1 MKKIILVVIVV
12 FISLSTIAQNTF
24 SISSESVE
32 VGDNFTLDIDLANSN
47 EVTAFQFDLSH
58 NENAYELT
66 SGSALSSR
74 AENHTLSVST
84 VDENTIR
91 VLVYSAS
98 NEMIGAGNGIVLSL
112 SFSSKN
118 EPGTY
123 NLLMSDIVLSDQNGE
138 SVSVNSTNGSVNLLG
153 PRYDLITS

>member
-32 VGDNFTLDIDLANSN
+32 VGDNFTLDIDLANSI

-66 SGSALSSR
+66 SGSALNTR
-74 AENHTLSVST
+74 AENHTLSVGRSFCRSLGRSICLT
-84 VDENTIR
+84 VCMSVGRSVRLLDC
-91 VLVYSAS
+91 LS
-98 NEMIGAGNGIVLSL
+98 N
-112 SFSSKN
+112 
-118 EPGTY
+118 
-123 NLLMSDIVLSDQNGE
+123 
-138 SVSVNSTNGSVNLLG
+138 
-153 PRYDLITS
+153 